1 MMLGDLYFPEEVE
14 SLKSI
19 ILKAKKN
26 QISFR
31 IITGDSIK
39 TSAGEINLLKSF
51 EDV

>member
-26 QISFR
+26 QIRFR